1 MGRKWAGQALR
12 PSWSGAQPAHSEQQ
26 HFVLPLCPQ
35 AVGEHQKQSALI
47 SFGSKKP
54 LQANVI
60 DKFSCSFISHPCP
73 PALSLAD
80 GLILE
85 GKLKKKNKK
94 THVLALLFPQPL
106 LWGAVCHR
114 VTVPSPET
122 QPEALRRPHY
132 RKVVRR
138 PRVRAAPQ
146 SGREQR
152 TSASRC
158 IMDAQLT
165 FLLAHPR
172 DAKCRRLTLL
182 CASA

>member
-1 MGRKWAGQALR
+1 MGRKWAGQTLQ

-85 GKLKKKNKK
+85 GKLKKKTKK
-94 THVLALLFPQPL
+94 PTYLLCYFPNLCSGALCATGSQSPPQ
-106 LWGAVCHR
+106 R
-114 VTVPSPET
+114 PSP
-122 QPEALRRPHY
+122 RRC
-132 RKVVRR
+132 
-138 PRVRAAPQ
+138 AAP
-146 SGREQR
+146 
-152 TSASRC
+152 T
-158 IMDAQLT
+158 T
-165 FLLAHPR
+165 
-172 DAKCRRLTLL
+172 AKW
-182 CASA
+182 